1 VNGIEIACKAPS
13 HEGRVAVVR
22 RFHYWANL
30 GWGAEVI
37 KAPRPRY
44 GYAGQALDSDSRPI
58 SGRHAALNGVDRV
71 RYRLECN
78 LCKDTVPVREE
89 KLYAVFDKLRDHLPE
104 TGYFTITLDML
115 RRALAANL

>member
-1 VNGIEIACKAPS
+1 MEIVCKAPS

-22 RFHYWANL
+22 RFHYWADL
-30 GWGAEVI
+30 GWGTEVMT
-37 KAPRPRY
+37 APRPRY
-44 GYAGQALDSDSRPI
+44 SYAGQSLDRDSRPV
-58 SGRHAALNGVDRV
+58 SGGPVDRV

-78 LCKDTVPVREE
+78 LCGDMVPVREE